1 MAATDQGAAG
11 ARDGLGSSESGPG
24 RQGAESG
31 CVRVDFS
38 RFLCLLTP
46 NKCMEEDRV

>member
-31 CVRVDFS
+31 CVSGWISAGFCV
-38 RFLCLLTP
+38 C
-46 NKCMEEDRV
+46 